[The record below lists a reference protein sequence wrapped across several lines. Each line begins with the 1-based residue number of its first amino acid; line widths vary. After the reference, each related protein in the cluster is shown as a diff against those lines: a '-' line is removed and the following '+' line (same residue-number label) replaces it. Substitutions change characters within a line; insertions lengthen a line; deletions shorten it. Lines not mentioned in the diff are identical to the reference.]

1 VNIPGVFIRRPVA
14 TTLLAVAIFLSGALA
29 YFHLPVAPLPNIT
42 FPVVVVQASMA
53 GASPSIMAS
62 TVAEPLERRLGTIAD
77 VSELTSVST
86 VGSSQ
91 IVIQFGLN
99 RDINGAARDVQAA
112 IQAARA
118 DLPTTLRNNPTYREF
133 NPADSPIM
141 VLALT
146 SKTLTR
152 AQLYDSADS
161 VIQQQL
167 SQVDGVGQ
175 ITLGG
180 SALPSVR
187 VELQPDQ
194 LNSYG
199 IGMEDVRAAI
209 SAANADSVKGH
220 IDQNGIRYEVE
231 SNDQISKAAPYRDLV
246 IAYRNGSPVQLRDV
260 AQVLD
265 SAENIRN
272 AGLYNGQDAVLVIV
286 YPLPGSNI
294 VKTVAQIR
302 KSLPSIEATLPQNVH
317 VGVAVDRSQSV
328 NAAVGDTER
337 TLFIAVLLVIGV
349 VFVFLQ
355 SPRAVLVP
363 AVALPL
369 SIVGTFGP
377 MYLLGYSIDNLS
389 LMALTIGTGF
399 VVDDAV
405 VVLENIVRHVESG
418 MDVHEAAMVGSA
430 EVSFT
435 VISMSLSLI
444 AVFLPILL
452 MPGIVGLLFH
462 EFAVTLS
469 IAILLSLV
477 ISLTITPTMAAFVIS
492 RKSLHSKARWAV
504 WYERQ
509 FERFRQA
516 YSRSL
521 TIVLDHALAV
531 ILTLIGL
538 IVLNVVL
545 IRFVPS
551 TFFPEQDNGIL
562 MGQIIADQ
570 SISFQAMQKKLAQLQ
585 DIVQKDPAVASVA
598 GFTGG
603 RALNTAN
610 VFIELKPL
618 AERKVAASQ
627 VVDRLRP
634 KLNAV
639 SGAKL
644 FLQAAQD
651 LRIGGRQSASE
662 YQYTLTSD
670 DPEALFEW
678 VPKLVTALGKYHDRI
693 VDVNSDLQQNGLQL
707 YVNIDRTTAA
717 RYGFAP
723 NQIDSVLYDAFGQ
736 RTVSTVYNQLN
747 QYYVVMEVAPQYW
760 QYPQTI
766 DRIRF
771 STAAG
776 NPSGTQQTQMSK
788 QIVTGVTAVTTGTS
802 TSTGSAGTTGTTAS
816 TGTAGATGSSGATT
830 STSTSSSGTSS
841 RNADAEANQLT
852 NAISNAKG
860 GSSSGSADSTAAE
873 TMVPFTALA
882 SYISNHTAT
891 QVNHQ
896 GGLVAGTI
904 SFNLPPG
911 GSLSDGLAAIS
922 EAGQELG
929 MPASIHGSS
938 AGAAQVY
945 AQSMGTMPLLILA
958 ALAAV
963 YIVLG
968 ILYENTVHPIT
979 ILSTLPSAGIGA
991 TLALLIFG
999 TPFSVIAMIGIIL
1012 LIGIVKKNAI
1022 MMIDVAIHLQ
1032 RDEGVEPTKAIH
1044 DAAVVRLRP
1053 IMMTT
1058 AAAVLGAVP
1067 LAIGI
1072 GQGASLRQP
1081 LGITVMGG
1089 LILSQVFTLYTT
1101 PVIYLYLDR
1110 LRARLARWSETLP
1123 WNRSDASA

>member
-1 VNIPGVFIRRPVA
+1 VSLPGLFINRPVA
-14 TTLLAVAIFLSGALA
+14 TTLLAVAILLSGTLA
-29 YFHLPVAPLPNIT
+29 YFRLPVAPLPNVT
-42 FPVVVVQASMA
+42 YPVIVVQASLA
-53 GASPSIMAS
+53 GASPDIMAS
-62 TVAEPLERRLGTIAD
+62 TVAEPLERRLRSIAD
-77 VSELTSVST
+77 VNELTSTST
-86 VGSSQ
+86 VGAAN
-91 IVIQFGLN
+91 IVIQFGLS

-118 DLPTTLRNNPTYREF
+118 DLPTTLRNNPTYREY

-146 SKTLTR
+146 SETLTR
-152 AQLYDSADS
+152 AQLYDAADS
-161 VIQQQL
+161 VLQQQL

-187 VELQPDQ
+187 VELEPDQ

-199 IGMEDVRAAI
+199 IGLEDVRAAI
-209 SAANADSVKGH
+209 SAANADSAKGH
-220 IDQNGIRYEVE
+220 IDQGGQRFEIL
-231 SNDQISKAAPYRDLV
+231 SNDQINKAAPYRDLV
-246 IAYRNGSPVQLRDV
+246 IAYRNNAPVLLRDV
-260 AQVLD
+260 ADVED

-272 AGLYNGQDAVLVIV
+272 AGLYNGKDAVLVIV
-286 YPLPGSNI
+286 YPLPGGNI

-302 KSLPSIEATLPQNVH
+302 KVLPSIEATLPHDVH
-317 VGVAVDRSQSV
+317 LGIAVDRSQSV
-328 NAAVGDTER
+328 RAAVGDTER

-355 SPRAVLVP
+355 SPRAILIP

-405 VVLENIVRHVESG
+405 VVLENIVRHVEAG
-418 MDVHEAAMVGSA
+418 MDVHEAAMRGSA

-452 MPGIVGLLFH
+452 MPGIIGLLFH
-462 EFAVTLS
+462 EFAMTLS
-469 IAILLSLV
+469 IAILISLV
-477 ISLTITPTMAAFVIS
+477 ISLTVTPTMAAYLLKGG
-492 RKSLHSKARWAV
+492 RDLHSKSRVALWS
-504 WYERQ
+504 ERQ
-509 FERFRQA
+509 FDRFKNA

-521 TIVLDHALAV
+521 TIVLDHSLLV
-531 ILTLIGL
+531 GLTLVAL
-538 IVLNVVL
+538 IALNFFL
-545 IRFVPS
+545 LRLVPS

-562 MGQIIADQ
+562 QGQIIADQ
-570 SISFQAMQKKLAQLQ
+570 SISFQAMELKLAQLQ
-585 DIVQKDPAVASVA
+585 AIVQQDPAVAAVA

-610 VFIELKPL
+610 VFIALKPL
-618 AERKVAASQ
+618 AQRKLSASE
-627 VVDRLRP
+627 VVSRLRP

-639 SGAKL
+639 SGARL

-651 LRIGGRQSASE
+651 LRIGGRQSAAE

-670 DPEALFEW
+670 DPNALFTW
-678 VPKLVTALGKYHDRI
+678 VPKLVTALSKDRTD
-693 VDVNSDLQQNGLQL
+693 VADVNSDLQQNGLQI
-707 YVNIDRTTAA
+707 YVNMNRATGA

-723 NQIDSVLYDAFGQ
+723 NQIDNVLYDAFGQ
-736 RTVSTVYNQLN
+736 RTVSTIYNQIN
-747 QYYVVMEVAPQYW
+747 QYFVVMEVAPKYW
-760 QYPQTI
+760 QYPQMI

-776 NPSGTQQTQMSK
+776 NASGTQQTQMPGNTVKPVQSSDT
-788 QIVTGVTAVTTGTS
+788 QAVAPGT
-802 TSTGSAGTTGTTAS
+802 
-816 TGTAGATGSSGATT
+816 
-830 STSTSSSGTSS
+830 
-841 RNADAEANQLT
+841 NALNANAEANVLT
-852 NAISNAKG
+852 NAIANAKG

-873 TMVPFTALA
+873 TMVPFPALA
-882 SYISNHTAT
+882 TYVSNHTAT
-891 QVNHQ
+891 QVSHQ
-896 GGLVAGTI
+896 GGLVAATI

-911 GSLSDGLAAIS
+911 GSLSKATAEIDRASQEMGL
-922 EAGQELG
+922 
-929 MPASIHGSS
+929 PASIHGSY

-945 AQSMGTMPLLILA
+945 AQSMSTLPMLILA

-991 TLALLIFG
+991 TLALLLFG

-1022 MMIDVAIHLQ
+1022 MMIDVAIHMQ
-1032 RDEGVEPTKAIH
+1032 RDGGVEPKKAIH

-1089 LILSQVFTLYTT
+1089 LIFSQVFTLYTT

-1110 LRARLARWSETLP
+1110 LRARLARWSATLP
-1123 WNRSDASA
+1123 WNRQTDASAPT

>member
-1 VNIPGVFIRRPVA
+1 MSIPGLFIRRPVA
-14 TTLLAVAIFLSGALA
+14 TTLLAVAILLSGALG
-29 YFHLPVAPLPNIT
+29 YFKLPVAPLPNVT
-42 FPVVVVQASMA
+42 FPVIVVQASMA
-53 GASPSIMAS
+53 GASPDIMAS
-62 TVAEPLERRLGTIAD
+62 TVAAPLERRLSAIAD
-77 VSELTSVST
+77 VSELTSSSS
-86 VGSSQ
+86 VGSAQ
-91 IVIQFGLN
+91 VVIQFGLG

-118 DLPTTLRNNPTYREF
+118 DLPSTLRNNPTYRQF
-133 NPADSPIM
+133 NPADAPIM

-146 SKTLTR
+146 SATLTR
-152 AQLYDSADS
+152 AQLYDSANS
-161 VIQQQL
+161 ILQQQL

-199 IGMEDVRAAI
+199 IGLEDVRA
-209 SAANADSVKGH
+209 SLSSANANSAKGH
-220 IDQNGIRYEVE
+220 IDQGDQRFEVL
-231 SNDQISKAAPYRDLV
+231 SNDQISKAAPYRDIV
-246 IAYRNGSPVQLRDV
+246 VAYRQGSPVFLRDV
-260 AQVLD
+260 AEVKD
-265 SAENIRN
+265 SAENLRN
-272 AGLYNGQDAVLVIV
+272 AGLYNGKDAVLVIV

-294 VKTVAQIR
+294 VKTVGQIR
-302 KSLPSIEATLPQNVH
+302 QVLPNVEATLPHDVH
-317 VGVAVDRSQSV
+317 VGIAVDRSQSV

-369 SIVGTFGP
+369 SIIGTFGP
-377 MYLLGYSIDNLS
+377 MYLLGYSLDNLS

-405 VVLENIVRHVESG
+405 VVLENIVRHVDEG
-418 MDVHEAAMVGSA
+418 MEVHEAALVGSA

-469 IAILLSLV
+469 IAIMLSLV
-477 ISLTITPTMAAFVIS
+477 ISLTVTPTMAAFVLRS
-492 RKSLHSKARWAV
+492 RGKARQQGRVAAWS
-504 WYERQ
+504 ERQ
-509 FERFRQA
+509 FERFKQG
-516 YSRSL
+516 YDRSL
-521 TIVLDHALAV
+521 ATALDHRLLVALA
-531 ILTLIGL
+531 LIGL
-538 IVLNVVL
+538 IVLNVFL

-562 MGQIIADQ
+562 QGQIIADQ
-570 SISFQAMQKKLAQLQ
+570 SISFQGMEKKLAQLQ
-585 DIVQKDPAVASVA
+585 AIVQKDPAVASVA

-618 AERKVAASQ
+618 AERKISAAQ

-639 SGAKL
+639 SGARL
-644 FLQAAQD
+644 LLQAAQD
-651 LRIGGRQSASE
+651 LRIGGRQSAAE

-670 DPEALFEW
+670 NPDTLFTW
-678 VPKLVTALGKYHDRI
+678 VPKLVAALSKERLS
-693 VDVNSDLQQNGLQL
+693 DVNSDLQQHGLQV
-707 YVNIDRTTAA
+707 YVNFDRATAA

-723 NQIDSVLYDAFGQ
+723 NQIDTGLYDAFGQ
-736 RTVSTVYNQLN
+736 RTVSTVYNELN
-747 QYYVVMEVAPQYW
+747 QYYVVMEVAPKYW
-760 QYPQTI
+760 QYPQMLE
-766 DRIRF
+766 RIRF

-776 NPSGTQQTQMSK
+776 NASGTQQTQMSSSLVK
-788 QIVTGVTAVTTGTS
+788 GVTATTVASTTS
-802 TSTGSAGTTGTTAS
+802 GTAS
-816 TGTAGATGSSGATT
+816 TTNAK
-830 STSTSSSGTSS
+830 
-841 RNADAEANQLT
+841 NADAEANLLT

-860 GSSSGSADSTAAE
+860 GGSSGSADSTAAE
-873 TMVPFTALA
+873 TLVPFPAIA
-882 SYISNHTAT
+882 SYVTNHTAT
-891 QVNHQ
+891 QVSHQ
-896 GGLVAGTI
+896 DGLVAATI

-911 GSLSDGLAAIS
+911 GSLSQASAIIDQVSQQIGLPAA
-922 EAGQELG
+922 
-929 MPASIHGSS
+929 IHGSF
-938 AGAAQVY
+938 AGAAQAY
-945 AQSMGTMPLLILA
+945 GQSMSTMPLLIIA
-958 ALAAV
+958 ALVAV

-968 ILYENTVHPIT
+968 ILYENTVHPLT

-1032 RDEGVEPTKAIH
+1032 RDKGQDAREAIH
-1044 DAAVVRLRP
+1044 NAAVIRLRP

-1067 LAIGI
+1067 LAIGT

-1089 LILSQVFTLYTT
+1089 LILSQVVTLYTT
-1101 PVIYLYLDR
+1101 PVIYLYLDGF
-1110 LRARLARWSETLP
+1110 RARLARWNERLP
-1123 WNRSDASA
+1123 WNHVDASTSL

>member
-1 VNIPGVFIRRPVA
+1 MSIPSLFIKRPVA
-14 TTLLAVAIFLSGALA
+14 TTLLAVAILLSGTLA

-42 FPVVVVQASMA
+42 FPVIVVQANLA

-62 TVAEPLERRLGTIAD
+62 TVAEPLERRLATIAD
-77 VSELTSVST
+77 VNELTSTST
-86 VGSSQ
+86 VGAAS
-91 IVIQFGLN
+91 IVIQFGLS
-99 RDINGAARDVQAA
+99 REINGAARDVQAA

-133 NPADSPIM
+133 NPADTPIM

-146 SKTLTR
+146 SETLTR

-161 VIQQQL
+161 VLQQQL

-187 VELQPDQ
+187 VELQPDK

-199 IGMEDVRAAI
+199 IGLEDVRASIA
-209 SAANADSVKGH
+209 AANADSAKGH
-220 IDQNGIRYEVE
+220 IDQGDQRFEVL
-231 SNDQISKAAPYRDLV
+231 SNDQINTAAPYRDLV
-246 IAYRNGSPVQLRDV
+246 IAYRSGAPVFLRDV
-260 AQVLD
+260 ADVED
-265 SAENIRN
+265 AAENIRN
-272 AGLYNGQDAVLVIV
+272 AGLYNGKDAVLVIV

-302 KSLPSIEATLPQNVH
+302 KVLPSVEATLPHNIH
-317 VGVAVDRSQSV
+317 LDIAVDRSQSV
-328 NAAVGDTER
+328 NNAVRDTER

-355 SPRAVLVP
+355 SPRAILVP

-369 SIVGTFGP
+369 SIIGTFGP
-377 MYLLGYSIDNLS
+377 MYLLGYSLDNLS

-418 MDVHEAAMVGSA
+418 MDVKEAALRGSA

-444 AVFLPILL
+444 AVFTPILL

-462 EFAVTLS
+462 EFAVVLS
-469 IAILLSLV
+469 IAILISLV
-477 ISLTITPTMAAFVIS
+477 ISLTVTPTMAAYLLK
-492 RKSLHSKARWAV
+492 RDKLHSQSRAALWF
-504 WYERQ
+504 ERQ
-509 FERFRQA
+509 FQRFKNA

-521 TIVLDHALAV
+521 DIALDHALLV
-531 ILTLIGL
+531 GLTLVGL
-538 IVLNVVL
+538 IVLNVFL
-545 IRFVPS
+545 FKLLPS

-562 MGQIIADQ
+562 NGQIIADQ
-570 SISFQAMQKKLAQLQ
+570 SISFQAMEQKLAQLQ
-585 DIVQKDPAVASVA
+585 SIVEQDPAVASVA

-618 AERKVAASQ
+618 AQRKLSATQ
-627 VVDRLRP
+627 VVARLRP

-639 SGAKL
+639 SGARL

-670 DPEALFEW
+670 DPNALYKW
-678 VPKLVTALGKYHDRI
+678 VPRLVTELGKDSGALT
-693 VDVNSDLQQNGLQL
+693 DVNSDLQQNGLQL
-707 YVNIDRTTAA
+707 YVNMDRATAA
-717 RYGFAP
+717 RYSFAP
-723 NQIDSVLYDAFGQ
+723 NQIDNVLYDAFGQ
-736 RTVSTVYNQLN
+736 RTVSTIFNQLN
-747 QYYVVMEVAPQYW
+747 QYFVVMEVAPVYW
-760 QYPQTI
+760 QYPQAL

-776 NPSGTQQTQMSK
+776 NPSGTQQTQMPGSTVSA
-788 QIVTGVTAVTTGTS
+788 VTPVTAVS
-802 TSTGSAGTTGTTAS
+802 TPSAAS
-816 TGTAGATGSSGATT
+816 NTNSLNS
-830 STSTSSSGTSS
+830 
-841 RNADAEANQLT
+841 NAEANQLT
-852 NAISNAKG
+852 NAIANSRG
-860 GSSSGSADSTAAE
+860 GSSSGSADSTAGE
-873 TMVPFTALA
+873 TLVPFAALA
-882 SYISNHTAT
+882 SSVSNHTAT
-891 QVNHQ
+891 QVSHQ
-896 GGLVAGTI
+896 GGLVAATI
-904 SFNLPPG
+904 SFNLPAG
-911 GSLSDGLAAIS
+911 GSLSKATVQIAQVS
-922 EAGQELG
+922 QQLG
-929 MPASIHGSS
+929 VPASIHGSF

-945 AQSMGTMPLLILA
+945 AQSMSTMPLLIVA
-958 ALAAV
+958 ALVAV

-1022 MMIDVAIHLQ
+1022 MMIDVAIHQQ
-1032 RDEGVEPTKAIH
+1032 RAGMEPRQAIH

-1110 LRARLARWSETLP
+1110 LRMKLVRWSATMP
-1123 WNRSDASA
+1123 WNRQLDASAST

>member
-1 VNIPGVFIRRPVA
+1 VNIPGAFIRRPVA
-14 TTLLAVAIFLSGALA
+14 TTLLAVAILLSGVLA

-62 TVAEPLERRLGTIAD
+62 TVAEPLERRLGSIAD
-77 VSELTSVST
+77 VTELTSQST
-86 VGSSQ
+86 VGSAR

-118 DLPTTLRNNPTYREF
+118 DLPSTLRNNPTYREF

-199 IGMEDVRAAI
+199 IGLEDVRAAI

-220 IDQNGIRYEVE
+220 IDENGQRFEVE

-246 IAYRNGSPVQLRDV
+246 VAYRNGSPVQLRDV

-272 AGLYNGQDAVLVIV
+272 AGLYNGKDAVLVIV
-286 YPLPGSNI
+286 YPLPGGNI

-302 KSLPSIEATLPQNVH
+302 KALPSIEATLPQNVH

-328 NAAVGDTER
+328 SAAVGDTER

-405 VVLENIVRHVESG
+405 VVLENIVRHVEAG
-418 MDVHEAAMVGSA
+418 MDVREAAMQGSA

-469 IAILLSLV
+469 IAILLSLL
-477 ISLTITPTMAAFVIS
+477 ISLTVTPTMAAYVIS
-492 RKSLHSKARWAV
+492 RKTLHSKARWAV

-509 FERFRQA
+509 FERFKQA

-521 TIVLDHALAV
+521 TVVLDHAFAV
-531 ILTLIGL
+531 LLTLIGL
-538 IVLNVVL
+538 VVLNVVL
-545 IRFVPS
+545 IKLVPS

-570 SISFQAMQKKLAQLQ
+570 SISFQAMEKKLAQLQ

-603 RALNTAN
+603 RALNSAN

-618 AERKVAASQ
+618 AERKISASE

-651 LRIGGRQSASE
+651 LHIGGRQSASE

-670 DPEALFEW
+670 DPEALYTW
-678 VPKLVTALGKYHDRI
+678 VPQLVTALGKYHDRI
-693 VDVNSDLQQNGLQL
+693 TDVNSDLQQNGLQL
-707 YVNIDRTTAA
+707 YVNIDRLSAA

-736 RTVSTVYNQLN
+736 RTVSTIYNQLN
-747 QYYVVMEVAPQYW
+747 QYFVVMEVAPKYW

-776 NPSGTQQTQMSK
+776 NASGTAQTQMSK
-788 QIVTGVTAVTTGTS
+788 SIVSGVTAS
-802 TSTGSAGTTGTTAS
+802 TNSNSNSSTN
-816 TGTAGATGSSGATT
+816 
-830 STSTSSSGTSS
+830 S
-841 RNADAEANQLT
+841 RNSDAEANQLT
-852 NAISNAKG
+852 NAIANAKG

-873 TMVPFTALA
+873 TMVPFPALA
-882 SYISNHTAT
+882 SYVSNHTAT

-911 GSLSDGLAAIS
+911 GSLSDGLAAIN
-922 EAGQELG
+922 EAAQALG
-929 MPASIHGSS
+929 MPASIHGAT

-945 AQSMGTMPLLILA
+945 AQSMSTMPLLILA

-1032 RDEGVEPTKAIH
+1032 RDEGLEASKAIH

-1110 LRARLARWSETLP
+1110 LRARLARWSQSLP

>member
-1 VNIPGVFIRRPVA
+1 MSIPGLFIRRPVA
-14 TTLLAVAIFLSGALA
+14 TTLLAVAILLSGALG
-29 YFHLPVAPLPNIT
+29 YFNLPVAPLPNVT
-42 FPVVVVQASMA
+42 FPVIVVQASMA
-53 GASPSIMAS
+53 GASPDIMAS
-62 TVAEPLERRLGTIAD
+62 TVAAPLERRLSAIAD
-77 VSELTSVST
+77 VSELTSNSS
-86 VGSSQ
+86 VGSAQ
-91 IVIQFGLN
+91 VVIQFGLG

-118 DLPTTLRNNPTYREF
+118 DLPTTLRNNPTYRQY
-133 NPADSPIM
+133 NPSDAPIM

-146 SKTLTR
+146 SATLTR
-152 AQLYDSADS
+152 AQLYDSANS
-161 VIQQQL
+161 ILQQQL

-199 IGMEDVRAAI
+199 IGLEDVRAAL
-209 SAANADSVKGH
+209 SSANANSAKGH
-220 IDQNGIRYEVE
+220 IDQGDQRFEVL
-231 SNDQISKAAPYRDLV
+231 SNDQISKAAPYRDIV
-246 IAYRNGSPVQLRDV
+246 VAYRQGAPVFLRDIAEV
-260 AQVLD
+260 KD
-265 SAENIRN
+265 SAENLRN
-272 AGLYNGQDAVLVIV
+272 AGLYNGKDAVLVIV

-294 VKTVAQIR
+294 VKTVGQIR
-302 KSLPSIEATLPQNVH
+302 KVLPNVEATLPHDVH
-317 VGVAVDRSQSV
+317 VGIAVDRSQSV

-349 VFVFLQ
+349 VFIFLQ

-369 SIVGTFGP
+369 SIIGTFGP
-377 MYLLGYSIDNLS
+377 MYLLGYSLDNLS

-405 VVLENIVRHVESG
+405 VVLENIVRHVDEG
-418 MDVHEAAMVGSA
+418 MDVREAALLGSA

-477 ISLTITPTMAAFVIS
+477 ISLTVTPTMAAFVLRRRAS
-492 RKSLHSKARWAV
+492 AKRQGRVAAWS
-504 WYERQ
+504 ERQ
-509 FERFRQA
+509 FERFKQG
-516 YSRSL
+516 YDRSL
-521 TIVLDHALAV
+521 ATALDHRLLV
-531 ILTLIGL
+531 GLVLIGL
-538 IVLNVVL
+538 IILNVFL

-562 MGQIIADQ
+562 QGQIIADQ
-570 SISFQAMQKKLAQLQ
+570 SISFQAMEKKLAQLQ
-585 DIVQKDPAVASVA
+585 AIVQKDPAIASVA

-618 AERKVAASQ
+618 AERKISAAQ

-639 SGAKL
+639 SGARL

-651 LRIGGRQSASE
+651 LRIGGRQSAAE

-670 DPEALFEW
+670 DPDTLFTW
-678 VPKLVTALGKYHDRI
+678 VPKLVAALGKERLS
-693 VDVNSDLQQNGLQL
+693 DVNSDLQQHGLQIF
-707 YVNIDRTTAA
+707 VNFDRATAA

-723 NQIDSVLYDAFGQ
+723 NQIDTGLYDAFGQ
-736 RTVSTVYNQLN
+736 RTVSTVYNELN
-747 QYYVVMEVAPQYW
+747 QYYVVMEVAPKYW
-760 QYPQTI
+760 QYPQMLE
-766 DRIRF
+766 RIRF

-776 NPSGTQQTQMSK
+776 NASGTQQTQMSSSLVK
-788 QIVTGVTAVTTGTS
+788 GVTATSVTTAVQG
-802 TSTGSAGTTGTTAS
+802 AS
-816 TGTAGATGSSGATT
+816 TTNAK
-830 STSTSSSGTSS
+830 
-841 RNADAEANQLT
+841 NADAEANLLT
-852 NAISNAKG
+852 NAISNSKG
-860 GSSSGSADSTAAE
+860 GGSSGSADSTAAE
-873 TMVPFTALA
+873 TLVPFPAIA
-882 SYISNHTAT
+882 SYVSNHTAT
-891 QVNHQ
+891 QVSHQ
-896 GGLVAGTI
+896 DGLVAATI

-911 GSLSDGLAAIS
+911 GSLSQASAIIDQVSHQIGL
-922 EAGQELG
+922 
-929 MPASIHGSS
+929 PASVHGSF

-945 AQSMGTMPLLILA
+945 GQSMSTMPLLIIA
-958 ALAAV
+958 ALVAV

-968 ILYENTVHPIT
+968 ILYENTVHPLT

-1032 RDEGVEPTKAIH
+1032 RDEGLDAREAIH
-1044 DAAVVRLRP
+1044 NAAVIRLRP

-1089 LILSQVFTLYTT
+1089 LILSQVVTLYTT
-1101 PVIYLYLDR
+1101 PVIYLYLDGF
-1110 LRARLARWSETLP
+1110 RARLARWNDRLP
-1123 WNRSDASA
+1123 WNHVDASTPL

>member
-1 VNIPGVFIRRPVA
+1 MSIPGLFIRRPVA
-14 TTLLAVAIFLSGALA
+14 TTLLAVAILLSGLLA
-29 YFHLPVAPLPNIT
+29 YFKLPVAPLPNIT
-42 FPVVVVQASMA
+42 FPVIVVQASMA
-53 GASPSIMAS
+53 GASPDIMAS
-62 TVAEPLERRLGTIAD
+62 TVAAPLERRLGAIAD
-77 VSELTSVST
+77 VSQLTSTSS
-86 VGSSQ
+86 VGSAQ
-91 IVIQFGLN
+91 IVIQFGLS

-118 DLPTTLRNNPTYREF
+118 DLPSTLRNNPTYREF
-133 NPADSPIM
+133 NPSDSPIM

-146 SKTLTR
+146 SPTLTR
-152 AQLYDSADS
+152 AQLYDSANS

-199 IGMEDVRAAI
+199 IGLEDVRAAI
-209 SAANADSVKGH
+209 SSANANSAKGH
-220 IDQNGIRYEVE
+220 IDQGDQRYEVT
-231 SNDQISKAAPYRDLV
+231 SNDQINKAAPYRDLV
-246 IAYRNGSPVQLRDV
+246 VAYRNNAPVFLRDV
-260 AQVLD
+260 ADVQD

-272 AGLYNGQDAVLVIV
+272 AGLYNGKDAVLVIV
-286 YPLPGSNI
+286 YPLPGGNI

-302 KSLPSIEATLPQNVH
+302 KVLPSIEATLPSSIR

-328 NAAVGDTER
+328 NAAVNDTER

-349 VFVFLQ
+349 VFIFLQ
-355 SPRAVLVP
+355 SPRAILVP

-377 MYLLGYSIDNLS
+377 MYLLGYSLDNLS

-405 VVLENIVRHVESG
+405 VVLENIVRHVEEG
-418 MDVHEAAMVGSA
+418 MDVREAALVGSA

-452 MPGIVGLLFH
+452 MPGVVGLLFH

-469 IAILLSLV
+469 IAILFSLV
-477 ISLTITPTMAAFVIS
+477 ISLTVTPTMAAFVLNH
-492 RKSLHSKARWAV
+492 KNALHSRSRWAV
-504 WYERQ
+504 WSERQ
-509 FERFRQA
+509 FDRFKNA

-521 TIVLDHALAV
+521 DKVLDHALLV
-531 ILTLIGL
+531 GLLLIGL
-538 IVLNVVL
+538 IVANVLL
-545 IRFVPS
+545 IKLVPS

-562 MGQIIADQ
+562 QGQIIADQ
-570 SISFQAMQKKLAQLQ
+570 SISFQSMEEKLAQLQ
-585 DIVQKDPAVASVA
+585 AIVQKDPAVASVA

-618 AERKVAASQ
+618 AERKISASE

-634 KLNAV
+634 KLNGV
-639 SGAKL
+639 SGARL

-651 LRIGGRQSASE
+651 LRIGGRSSAAE

-670 DPEALFEW
+670 DPTALFSW
-678 VPKLVTALGKYHDRI
+678 VPKLVTALGKERGQMQ
-693 VDVNSDLQQNGLQL
+693 DVNSDLQQNGLQI
-707 YVNIDRTTAA
+707 YVNIDRAAAA

-760 QYPQTI
+760 QYPQML
-766 DRIRF
+766 DRMRF

-776 NPSGTQQTQMSK
+776 NASGTQQTQMSGSLVK
-788 QIVTGVTAVTTGTS
+788 GVTVPTVA
-802 TSTGSAGTTGTTAS
+802 
-816 TGTAGATGSSGATT
+816 SSGQ
-830 STSTSSSGTSS
+830 GTSS
-841 RNADAEANQLT
+841 TTNSRNSDAEANQLT

-873 TMVPFTALA
+873 TLVPFPALA
-882 SYISNHTAT
+882 TYVSNHTAT
-891 QVNHQ
+891 QVSHQ
-896 GGLVAGTI
+896 DGLVAATI

-911 GSLSDGLAAIS
+911 GSLSKASATIDQVSRDMGL
-922 EAGQELG
+922 
-929 MPASIHGSS
+929 PASIHGSF

-945 AQSMGTMPLLILA
+945 GQSMSTMPLLILA

-968 ILYENTVHPIT
+968 MLYENTIHPIT

-1032 RDEGVEPTKAIH
+1032 RDDGLEPRKAIH

-1089 LILSQVFTLYTT
+1089 LIFSQVFTLYTT

-1110 LRARLARWSETLP
+1110 LRARLAKWSAGLP
-1123 WNRSDASA
+1123 WNRLDANA